1 METYKEK
8 VRAERICDI
17 MFRVSLSLMVLLMV
31 AVVSGAAVRYL
42 GAPKLGETYYSTKMN
57 TDFTEDTVFVRPLE
71 MKGRYVKYEFCYG
84 SDTLE
89 AVCSILSFNAS
100 HSRYRDNNTKN
111 KNR

>member
-8 VRAERICDI
+8 ARAERICDI
-17 MFRVSLSLMVLLMV
+17 MFRVSLSLLVALLV
-31 AVVSGAAVRYL
+31 AVVTFAAVRYL
-42 GAPKLGETYYSTKMN
+42 GAPKLGETYYSVKMN
-57 TDFTEDTVFVRPLE
+57 TDFTEDTVFVKPLE

-84 SDTLE
+84 RDTLE

-100 HSRYRDNNTKN
+100 HFRYKGNNTKN